1 MHPATS
7 ATFAISGSLLF
18 IGILFLGTGTPIPLL
33 EPTDDD
39 EEVQFFFSGTETT
52 LLFEQTASGSN
63 NGWAVYTYGMYNDSD
78 GDGLWDDCFSVEIS
92 LLNESGEDFHYPV
105 CEVSTQREDVADMI
119 YIGQFCS
126 DPNNSSSP
134 RCSDGNYS
142 MESKVYVRIS
152 QEFEKPDVSILSS
165 IVSWIRDG
173 LVSGASFIC
182 GGLMLF
188 LLALML
194 SIALPDQSEEPPTKK
209 RSGPTAEW
217 RAYSLS
223 GQERGG
229 DGRPK
234 AFSRHSERKDIF
246 RKPRKGNVIGGVHK
260 SGGLYLE
267 GWKSE
272 DSDAAYKK
280 KVEDKRGK

>member
-18 IGILFLGTGTPIPLL
+18 IGVLFLGTGTPIPLFDPA
-33 EPTDDD
+33 ES
-39 EEVQFFFSGTETT
+39 EEVEFSFSGKTTT
-52 LLFEQTASGSN
+52 LYFEQTDSKSN
-63 NGWAVYTYGMYNDSD
+63 NGWAVYIYGSYNDSD
-78 GDGLWDDCFSVEIS
+78 GDGLWDDCIAVDIS
-92 LLNESGEDFHYPV
+92 LLNESGEDFHYPI
-105 CEVSTQREDVADMI
+105 CEVTNQRDDVIDMI
-119 YIGQFCS
+119 YIGQLCF
-126 DPNNSSSP
+126 DPNNLSSL

-142 MESKVYVRIS
+142 MEAQSFVRIAPEYDKKDDS
-152 QEFEKPDVSILSS
+152 LFVIIGNWLRE
-165 IVSWIRDG
+165 G
-173 LVSGASFIC
+173 LVSGSSLIC
-182 GGLMLF
+182 GGLFLL
-188 LLALML
+188 LLALFL
-194 SIALPDQSEEPPTKK
+194 SLALPDKEEEEQTKK

-223 GQERGG
+223 GQERGA
-229 DGRPK
+229 DGMPK
-234 AFSRHSERKDIF
+234 AFSRHSEKKDLF

-280 KVEDKRGK
+280 KVKDRRNE

>member
-39 EEVQFFFSGTETT
+39 EGVQFFFSGTETT
-52 LLFEQTASGSN
+52 LLFEQTSSGSN

-165 IVSWIRDG
+165 IISWIIDG
-173 LVSGASFIC
+173 LVSGVSFIC

-229 DGRPK
+229 DGMPK